1 MITPQELPRRAFAD
15 PASAAGTMRVT
26 EFLTSL
32 PAIGEGKRDRIL
44 AELQISPVKR
54 LGGLGAR
61 QRRALREFLDS
72 RWPEQQARGGR
83 SRLVVLAG
91 PTAVGKGTVAAYISE
106 HNPEIHLSV
115 SATTRP
121 PRPGEVDGEHYYFVD
136 DAGIRPARRRG
147 RAARARDRAQRIT
160 DTALR
165 ADPIEEA
172 LAAGRTVLLEIDLQG
187 ARQVRAAEPSA
198 TMVFLLPP
206 SWDELVLRLVGRGTE
221 DDEERA
227 RRLRTAKG
235 ELAAQN
241 EFDYRVV
248 NDEVASAA
256 REVVELVKAPA
267 RSDLSAPVGAAPLSI
282 DIRRTTPGGFAMAG
296 TNQGIIDPP
305 IDSLLEKVD
314 SKYQLVIY
322 ASKRARQINDYYSDL
337 HEGNLFDNVG
347 PLVDSTVE
355 DKPLTIALHEI
366 HEDKLRLRSA
376 E

>member
-1 MITPQELPRRAFAD
+1 
-15 PASAAGTMRVT
+15 MRVT

-44 AELQISPVKR
+44 ADLQISPVKR

-61 QRRALREFLDS
+61 QRRALRDFLDT
-72 RWPEQQARGGR
+72 RWPEHGPRGGR

-91 PTAVGKGTVAAYISE
+91 PTAVGKGTVAAHISE
-106 HNPEIHLSV
+106 HHPEIHLSV

-121 PRPGEVDGEHYYFVD
+121 PRPSEVDGEHYYFVD
-136 DAGIRPARRRG
+136 DQEFDRLVADDELLEHATVHNAYRYGTPRR
-147 RAARARDRAQRIT
+147 
-160 DTALR
+160 
-165 ADPIEEA
+165 PIEEA

-206 SWDELVLRLVGRGTE
+206 SWDALVLRLVGRGTE

-256 REVVELVKAPA
+256 REVVELVQSPA
-267 RSDLSAPVGAAPLSI
+267 RPS
-282 DIRRTTPGGFAMAG
+282 
-296 TNQGIIDPP
+296 
-305 IDSLLEKVD
+305 
-314 SKYQLVIY
+314 
-322 ASKRARQINDYYSDL
+322 
-337 HEGNLFDNVG
+337 
-347 PLVDSTVE
+347 
-355 DKPLTIALHEI
+355 
-366 HEDKLRLRSA
+366 
-376 E
+376 